1 MYLHY
6 GLKLPVVSSVIVEKE
21 MGYSRHEFL
30 NQFKL
35 LALQFDYKIRHNTIT
50 IVNTPDT
57 IVNTMDTME
66 KQFIEIT
73 LLEKQARQLGS
84 LIIPCLAVSFS
95 FKNYT
100 RQQRLH
106 FLQGFDLSFQRGGG

>member
-1 MYLHY
+1 MMYLHY
-6 GLKLPVVSSVIVEKE
+6 GLKSPVANTIIVKKE

-30 NQFKL
+30 KQFKL
-35 LALQFDYKIRHNTIT
+35 FALQLDYTIKHNTIT
-50 IVNTPDT
+50 IVSTM
-57 IVNTMDTME
+57 NTMDTMDTMD

-73 LLEKQARQLGS
+73 LLEKQDRQLGS
-84 LIIPCLAVSFS
+84 LSIPCLAVNFS

-100 RQQRLH
+100 LQQRLE

>member
-1 MYLHY
+1 MMYWHY
-6 GLKLPVVSSVIVEKE
+6 GLKLPVADTIIVAKE

-35 LALQFDYKIRHNTIT
+35 FALQFDYTINHNSII
-50 IVNTPDT
+50 IVSTM
-57 IVNTMDTME
+57 NTMD

-73 LLEKQARQLGS
+73 LLEKQDRQLGS
-84 LIIPCLAVSFS
+84 LNIPCLAVHFS

-100 RQQRLH
+100 LQQHLD
-106 FLQGFDLSFQRGGG
+106 FLQRFDLSFQRGGG

>member
-1 MYLHY
+1 MCLHY
-6 GLKLPVVSSVIVEKE
+6 GLKLPVADIIIVEKE

-35 LALQFDYKIRHNTIT
+35 FALQFDYKIKHNTIT
-50 IVNTPDT
+50 IVNTPDA
-57 IVNTMDTME
+57 MD

-84 LIIPCLAVSFS
+84 LTIPCLAVSFS

-100 RQQRLH
+100 RQQQLH

>member
-35 LALQFDYKIRHNTIT
+35 FALQFDYTIKHNTIT
-50 IVNTPDT
+50 IVNT
-57 IVNTMDTME
+57 ME
-66 KQFIEIT
+66 KQLIEIT

-84 LIIPCLAVSFS
+84 LVIPCLAVSFS

>member
-1 MYLHY
+1 
-6 GLKLPVVSSVIVEKE
+6 

-35 LALQFDYKIRHNTIT
+35 FALQFDYTIKHNTIT
-50 IVNTPDT
+50 IVSTMNTLD
-57 IVNTMDTME
+57 

-73 LLEKQARQLGS
+73 LLEKQHRQLGS
-84 LIIPCLAVSFS
+84 LNIPCLAVNFS
-95 FKNYT
+95 FNNYT
-100 RQQRLH
+100 LQQRLE